1 MHKHELSQKGR
12 IKNKIKQMHLTN
24 YLQINLPHHQLIP
37 TNAENY
43 TKINEQ
49 QNTVY
54 ISSPRIYSTY
64 INSKNRRLFQLQ
76 IKSSSKISRESS
88 MNELTKRIS
97 MLEGKFYE
105 LERKLFVTQTINWHL
120 EWMIDLQVQ
129 NSYWLGD
136 KWNGGAWKQKWWWET
151 CSS

>member
-1 MHKHELSQKGR
+1 
-12 IKNKIKQMHLTN
+12 MHLTN

-129 NSYWLGD
+129 NSYWPCLVTSGMVEPGNKSD
-136 KWNGGAWKQKWWWET
+136 DEKLVLHRPKKEIRFDEDT
-151 CSS
+151 I